1 MVALELAGGAC
12 DEPGVA
18 GEIIL
23 PMKTLTRRS
32 FLLQSAA
39 VAGASV
45 AAAGLRTSAWAAPV
59 GANEAVRVGIIG
71 CGAKALAHM
80 KQLQMRKDVR
90 IVALCDV
97 DPQQVTKAQAAMKA
111 GAPAP
116 FTSTDARAVLARADV
131 DAVLIVTP
139 NHWHALLTVWACQ
152 AGKDVYVEKPMSHT
166 VWEGRKMVEA
176 AKKYGRVVQV
186 GTQYRSENGLAEGIK
201 FLHEGGLGKL
211 NYVHAPYYGKR
222 DAIPRRAPWFP
233 DWLNYDVFCGP
244 TPVLA
249 LERDKL
255 HYDWH
260 WSWATGNGELGNN
273 GVHILDVARRMVRAN
288 GAPKR
293 VLGIGGRFVHE
304 DPAET
309 PNAQLAVYD
318 YDAAPVIF
326 EARGLP
332 AKPGVNYMD
341 QTAGL
346 RVGVVAHCEG
356 GTLAGL
362 IGCTANDPS
371 GKVIKKFPG
380 EGGVVAHMT
389 NFLDAVRSRRTQEL
403 AASPEIGHASAGMC
417 HFGNIS
423 LRVGA
428 PAATNAV
435 MDALAAMPAAAAVA
449 KSLTEHLGVHG
460 VDLAKRPL
468 TLGPWMDIEASGD
481 GIAKL
486 QGAPEGALEK
496 ARYLLHETQRPPYV
510 IPETV

>member
-1 MVALELAGGAC
+1 
-12 DEPGVA
+12 
-18 GEIIL
+18 
-23 PMKTLTRRS
+23 MKKITRRS
-32 FLLQSAA
+32 FLCNAAA
-39 VAGASV
+39 VAGAAV
-45 AAAGLRTSAWAAPV
+45 AAGGLRPAAWAAPV
-59 GANEAVRVGIIG
+59 GANGSVRLGLIG
-71 CGAKALAHM
+71 CGAKAQAHL
-80 KQLQMRKDVR
+80 KQLIKRTDVR

-97 DPQQVTKAQAAMKA
+97 DPQQLAKALGELKTG
-111 GAPAP
+111 GAAP
-116 FTSTDARAVLARADV
+116 FTSTDARDVLARADV
-131 DAVLIVTP
+131 DAVLIATP

-176 AKKYGRVVQV
+176 AARYGRIVQV
-186 GTQYRSENGLAEGIK
+186 GTQYRSENGLADGIK

-211 NYVHAPYYGKR
+211 HHVHAVYYGKR
-222 DAIPRRAPWFP
+222 DAIPRRAPWYP
-233 DWLNYDVFCGP
+233 DWLNYDGYCGP
-244 TPVLA
+244 TPVLP

-260 WSWATGNGELGNN
+260 WSWATGNGDLGNN
-273 GVHILDVARRMVRAN
+273 GVHILDVARRIVRAD
-288 GAPKR
+288 GPPQR
-293 VLGIGGRFVHE
+293 VLGVGGRFVHD

-309 PNAQLAVYD
+309 PNTQLAVYD
-318 YDAAPVIF
+318 YAAAPVIF

-341 QTAGL
+341 QAAGL

-371 GKVIKKFPG
+371 GKVIRKFPG

-389 NFLDAVRSRRTQEL
+389 NFLDAVRSRRTQDL
-403 AASPEIGHASAGMC
+403 AASPEIGHASAAMC

-428 PAATNAV
+428 PAATATV
-435 MDALAAMPAAAAVA
+435 LGALDAMPAAAAAA
-449 KSLTEHLGVHG
+449 KSLVEHLGVHG

-481 GIAKL
+481 GIARL
-486 QGAPEGALEK
+486 QSGGEGALER
-496 ARYLLHETQRPPYV
+496 ARYLLHESQRPPYV
-510 IPETV
+510 IPEKV

>member
-1 MVALELAGGAC
+1 MN
-12 DEPGVA
+12 
-18 GEIIL
+18 
-23 PMKTLTRRS
+23 TLTRRS
-32 FLLQSAA
+32 FLLKSAA
-39 VAGASV
+39 VAGAGV
-45 AAAGLRTSAWAAPV
+45 AAAGLRPSAWAAAI
-59 GANEAVRVGIIG
+59 GANDAVRLGIIG
-71 CGAKALAHM
+71 CGAKAIAHI
-80 KQLQMRKDVR
+80 KQLLKRTDVR

-97 DPQQVTKAQAAMKA
+97 DPQQLAKAQAELKA
-111 GAPAP
+111 GAAGV
-116 FTSTDARAVLARADV
+116 FTSGDPRAVLARNDV

-176 AKKYGRVVQV
+176 AAKYGRVVQV
-186 GTQYRSENGLAEGIK
+186 GTQYRSEDGLAAGIK

-211 NYVHAPYYGKR
+211 KYVHAPYYGKR
-222 DAIPRRAPWFP
+222 DAIPRRAPWYP
-233 DWLNYDVFCGP
+233 EGMNYDMFCGP
-244 TPVLA
+244 TPVLP

-273 GVHILDVARRMVRAN
+273 GVHILDVARRMVRAK

-293 VLGIGGRFVHE
+293 VLGIGGRFVHD

-309 PNAQLAVYD
+309 PNAQIAVYD
-318 YDAAPVIF
+318 YDEAPVIF
-326 EARGLP
+326 ESRGLP

-389 NFLDAVRSRRTQEL
+389 NFLNAVRSRRTQDL
-403 AASPEIGHASAGMC
+403 AASTEIGHASASMC

-428 PAATNAV
+428 PASPAAV
-435 MDALAAMPAAAAVA
+435 AAAVAAMPAAAEVA
-449 KSLTEHLGVHG
+449 KSLTEHLAVHG
-460 VDLAKRPL
+460 VDLAKRPM
-468 TLGPWMDIEASGD
+468 TLGPWMDIEANGD
-481 GIAKL
+481 GIAAL
-486 QGAPEGALEK
+486 QGAGEGALER
-496 ARYLLHETQRPPYV
+496 ARYLVHETQRPPYV
-510 IPETV
+510 VPEKV

>member
-1 MVALELAGGAC
+1 
-12 DEPGVA
+12 
-18 GEIIL
+18 
-23 PMKTLTRRS
+23 MKKITRRS
-32 FLLQSAA
+32 FLFNSTV
-39 VAGASV
+39 VAGVGV

-59 GANEAVRVGIIG
+59 GANGAVRLGIIG

-80 KQLQMRKDVR
+80 KQLVKRTDAR

-97 DPQQVTKAQAAMKA
+97 DPQQIKKAQAELKT
-111 GAPAP
+111 GATGV

-176 AKKYGRVVQV
+176 AAKYGRVVQV
-186 GTQYRSENGLAEGIK
+186 GTQYRSESGLTEGIK

-211 NYVHAPYYGKR
+211 KYVHAPYYGKR
-222 DAIPRRAPWFP
+222 DPIARKAPWYP
-233 DWLNYDVFCGP
+233 DWLSYDVFCGP
-244 TPVLA
+244 TPVLP

-260 WSWATGNGELGNN
+260 WSWATGNGDLGNN
-273 GVHILDVARRMVRAN
+273 GVHILDVARRIVKAD
-288 GAPKR
+288 GPPKR
-293 VLGIGGRFVHE
+293 VLGVGGRFVYE

-309 PNAQLAVYD
+309 PNAQIAVYD
-318 YDAAPVIF
+318 YAAAPVIF

-332 AKPGVNYMD
+332 AKPGVSYMD
-341 QTAGL
+341 QAAGL
-346 RVGVVAHCEG
+346 RVGVVAYCEG
-356 GTLAGL
+356 GYLAGL
-362 IGCTANDPS
+362 VGCAAHDPS
-371 GKVIKKFPG
+371 GKIIKKFPG
-380 EGGVVAHMT
+380 DGGVVAHMT
-389 NFLDAVRSRRTQEL
+389 NFLDAVRSRRTQDL
-403 AASPEIGHASAGMC
+403 AASPEIGHASASMC

-423 LRVGA
+423 LRVGT
-428 PAATNAV
+428 AATPTAV
-435 MDALAAMPAAAAVA
+435 AEALAAMPAAAGIA
-449 KSLTEHLGVHG
+449 KSMTEHLGVHG

-468 TLGPWMDIEASGD
+468 TLGPWMEIEANGD

-486 QGAPEGALEK
+486 AGAGEGALER
-496 ARYLLHETQRPPYV
+496 ARYFLHETQRPPYV